1 MLPLEI
7 VDYKTK
13 WLKKCVNIVK
23 IDEDFE
29 FDAKQWCKTNLLQY
43 QWDFTKYTDVYEHS
57 IYFETNEMKT
67 KFEGFIH
74 DEVSKT
80 SRRYT

>member
-13 WLKKCVNIVK
+13 WLKTCINIVK
-23 IDEDFE
+23 IHEDFE
-29 FDAKQWCKTNLLQY
+29 FDAKQWCKKNLMKH
-43 QWDFTKYTDVYEHS
+43 QWNFVKYTDVYEHS

-67 KFEGFIH
+67 NFEGFI
-74 DEVSKT
+74 DDKVSKT
-80 SRRYT
+80 SRRHT